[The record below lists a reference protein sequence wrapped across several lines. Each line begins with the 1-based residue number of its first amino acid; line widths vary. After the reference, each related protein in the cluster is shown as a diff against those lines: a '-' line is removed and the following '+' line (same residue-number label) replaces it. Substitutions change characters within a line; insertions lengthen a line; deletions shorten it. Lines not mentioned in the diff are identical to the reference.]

1 MIRFSKKNLVSCK
14 DVPMRRVFV
23 EYVWWT
29 LAGKPNNHT
38 IKDRNG
44 NKTK

>member
-1 MIRFSKKNLVSCK
+1 MIKFSGKNKISCK
-14 DVPMRRVFV
+14 NVSMRKVMV